1 MIFVLEEQFFFFFS
15 CRAYKL
21 GDDEYSASVFGI
33 EYCIQKLYSLFPKK
47 FPLIISAK
55 GVGVRCE
62 RDHCPVLALF
72 VITWFTADLWD
83 PDK

>member
-1 MIFVLEEQFFFFFS
+1 MIFVLEEQLFFFS

-55 GVGVRCE
+55 GVGGQM
-62 RDHCPVLALF
+62 
-72 VITWFTADLWD
+72 
-83 PDK
+83 

>member
-1 MIFVLEEQFFFFFS
+1 MQAFENDFCPGGTIILFFS

-55 GVGVRCE
+55 GVGGQM
-62 RDHCPVLALF
+62 
-72 VITWFTADLWD
+72 
-83 PDK
+83 

>member
-1 MIFVLEEQFFFFFS
+1 MQALENDFCPGGTIIFFFS

-33 EYCIQKLYSLFPKK
+33 EYCIQILYLAFSKR
-47 FPLIISAK
+47 
-55 GVGVRCE
+55 GVRCE